1 MAARP
6 YARMGAQDSQA
17 VFDAAVHDRRKN
29 VTRNGGCAP
38 YYPSAGN
45 IADECIQEHDI
56 LLTSKQ
62 SGHSGD
68 KNARVFA
75 SLNGMG
81 SECGVKDRMS
91 DEAALLAMRA
101 NHSYAGVAVTDFIRQ
116 KSSGHGPDEGFNL
129 TITHGGINTIYSP
142 LEALRPGQLIKAD
155 FPTNAE
161 QRSMKR
167 RRGAPGTKVTMVPRA
182 WKPYSVGK
190 TAQTA
195 LKTILDSGPELQ
207 ASSPETYSKWNT
219 FAHALADSYLMAGAE
234 VAAAYLSET
243 GAATTKTAEQIATEL
258 GCMRQRATAGGK
270 TKRAAVLR
278 KIAGLA
284 RADATSSSEYAV
296 AAANHMR
303 RAVGAFADATEDDRR
318 YIIGKCVQGCR
329 KEGFATVA
337 LGITQ

>member
-17 VFDAAVHDRRKN
+17 MYDAAAHDRRKN
-29 VTRNGGCAP
+29 VTRNGGAAP

-45 IADECIQEHDI
+45 LADECIQEHDI
-56 LLTSKQ
+56 LLTRKD

-68 KNARVFA
+68 KNARVFS

-81 SECGVKDRMS
+81 SECGVKDQMC
-91 DEAALLAMRA
+91 DEAAMLAMRA
-101 NHSYAGVAVTDFIRQ
+101 HHGYAGVAVTDFIRQ

-129 TITHGGINTIYSP
+129 TISHGGINTIYSP

-155 FPTNAE
+155 FPTNTE

-182 WKPYSVGK
+182 WKPYNVGK
-190 TAQTA
+190 NAQDA
-195 LKTILDSGPELQ
+195 MKAVIQSGPQLQ
-207 ASSPETYSKWNT
+207 ADASEAYDKWNA
-219 FAHALADSYLMAGAE
+219 FGHALADSYLMAGAE
-234 VAAAYLSET
+234 IAAEFCSRS
-243 GAATTKTAEQIATEL
+243 AEEIAREL
-258 GCMRQRATAGGK
+258 GCMRTPATVGGK
-270 TKRAAVLR
+270 ATRRRVLAR
-278 KIAGLA
+278 IAGLS
-284 RADATSSSEYAV
+284 RANNTSAAYAV
-296 AAANHMR
+296 AAGNHMR

-329 KEGFATVA
+329 KEGYATVA